1 MAEKTEVKTKEPDTK
16 STNKKWKNIG
26 LFVAK
31 TIFYFAILLVLVYLY
46 SYSGIGGAKFIYK
59 DF

>member
-1 MAEKTEVKTKEPDTK
+1 MTQK
-16 STNKKWKNIG
+16 SKIEIKDSTAKRIG
-26 LFVAK
+26 WFIAK

>member
-1 MAEKTEVKTKEPDTK
+1 MSEKATTEQKNSKG
-16 STNKKWKNIG
+16 KKIG
-26 LFVAK
+26 LFIAK
-31 TIFYFAILLVLVYLY
+31 TIFYFAILVVLVYLY

>member
-1 MAEKTEVKTKEPDTK
+1 MTEKAKKDQSDTK
-16 STNKKWKNIG
+16 AKRIG
-26 LFVAK
+26 LFIAK
-31 TIFYFAILLVLVYLY
+31 TVFYFAILVVLVYLY